1 MPERAAV
8 IDLHCHLL
16 PAVDDGSRSVDQSV
30 RVLAHFAA
38 SGITDVCLTPHLLAS
53 QASAGIPES
62 HDRAFQRL
70 TAAAGDAVR
79 LHRGAEVM
87 LDRPLPP
94 RAAENPAIRL
104 AGTRYILVEFPRLV
118 TAETVATALTHVVKL
133 GLRPLLAHPERYSS
147 CSVGAAQRWKA
158 AGAVLQLDATTL
170 LASRRAA
177 SEPVRCWPPG
187 SAISWRATIT
197 ETTARSLPFATRW
210 PARAPRSRPRS
221 WPSEIPGPFWRIA
234 RSSQS
239 SRPRSSSPSGAGF
252 AASSIR
258 PMDDPVRVIDF
269 G

>member
-1 MPERAAV
+1 V

-53 QASAGIPES
+53 QASAGIPEA

-118 TAETVATALTHVVKL
+118 TAETVATALSHVVKL

-170 LASRRAA
+170 LASQARGERARA
-177 SEPVRCWPPG
+177 LLAAGLGDIVACDNHGDDRSLAPIRDALAGQGATGQAESLSERNPRAILEDRPLEPVEPVTLKLSFG
-187 SAISWRATIT
+187 S
-197 ETTARSLPFATRW
+197 
-210 PARAPRSRPRS
+210 
-221 WPSEIPGPFWRIA
+221 RIRRLFDSA
-234 RSSQS
+234 D
-239 SRPRSSSPSGAGF
+239 G
-252 AASSIR
+252 
-258 PMDDPVRVIDF
+258 
-269 G
+269 